1 MSKFTVKRFQH
12 FEGREA
18 VAFERPKRNLS
29 NFTVNIYIEL

>member
-18 VAFERPKRNLS
+18 VAFKRNLS
-29 NFTVNIYIEL
+29 NFTVNIY